1 MDLAMT
7 NQLIRQAQILEL
19 LKNHQN
25 IRISE
30 LSELLGASEATIR
43 RDFDKMALSGLILR
57 NHGSANLVK
66 VNQPEPPVIQRVQ
79 DNLLEK
85 QRIGRAA
92 AELINE
98 GESIFIGSGTTTME
112 VAHNLCGRS
121 NLTVI
126 TNAETVT
133 SILAKEEGITLVS
146 TGGLFRHS
154 EQSFLGH
161 ITVQSLQDLRP
172 QKVIMGI
179 RCLSVKYG
187 LTSDYLPEV
196 DTDRAIIHSS
206 AELILV
212 ADHTKFGKVSPA
224 FVAPIDVINTLVT
237 DNQTPD
243 EIITD
248 LSDMGI
254 NVIVC

>member
-1 MDLAMT
+1 MS
-7 NQLIRQAQILEL
+7 NQLKRQAQILEL
-19 LKNHQN
+19 LGSHQN
-25 IRISE
+25 IGIPE
-30 LSELLGASEATIR
+30 LSDSLGASQATIR
-43 RDFDKMALSGLILR
+43 RDFAKMARSGLINR
-57 NHGSANLVK
+57 SRGSAIPIKLNP
-66 VNQPEPPVIQRVQ
+66 PEPPVIQRVQ
-79 DNLLEK
+79 NNLIEK
-85 QRIGRAA
+85 QRIGRKT

-98 GESIFIGSGTTTME
+98 GESIFIGSGTTTLE
-112 VAHNLCGRS
+112 VARNLCGRS
-121 NLTVI
+121 NLTVM
-126 TNAETVT
+126 TNAETVA
-133 SILAKEEGITLVS
+133 SMLSMEEGITLVC
-146 TGGLFRHS
+146 TGGLLRRS
-154 EQSFLGH
+154 EQSYLGH
-161 ITVQSLQDLRP
+161 ITIQSLQHLRP

-179 RCLSVKYG
+179 RCISVKYG

-196 DTDRAIIHSS
+196 DTDRAIIHAS

-248 LSDMGI
+248 LSGMGI

>member
-1 MDLAMT
+1 MA
-7 NQLIRQAQILEL
+7 NQHKRQAQILEL
-19 LKNHQN
+19 LKNQRN
-25 IRISE
+25 IKISD
-30 LSELLGASEATIR
+30 LSEYLGASQATIR
-43 RDFDKMALSGLILR
+43 RDFDELAQSGLIVR
-57 NHGSANLVK
+57 IHGSAVLAKLNP
-66 VNQPEPPVIQRVQ
+66 PEPPVIQRVQ

-85 QRIGRAA
+85 QRIGRTAA
-92 AELINE
+92 QLIQE

-112 VAHNLCGRS
+112 VARNLCGRS

-179 RCLSVKYG
+179 RCISVKYG

-196 DTDRAIIHSS
+196 DTDRAIFRSGS
-206 AELILV
+206 ELILV
-212 ADHTKFGKVSPA
+212 ADHTKFEEVSPA
-224 FVAPIDVINTLVT
+224 FVAPIEVINTLVT
-237 DNQTPD
+237 DDLTPI
-243 EIITD
+243 ETITELRD
-248 LSDMGI
+248 IGI
-254 NVIVC
+254 KVIVC